1 MRCWGCV
8 TVSQCFTPFLPSSL
22 PPFPDAPT
30 LPAFAPPAQVLQE
43 KIAFRFKSVRDSFT
57 FYNTEKDG
65 TISEREFRDM
75 LVCIGLDMTE
85 DEYRKLYRH
94 FDRDCD
100 GVISYSEWNNVVG
113 GLIYPLSDIS
123 LSRPESPNRIKE
135 WTHRA
140 LGRGF
145 INMVKPSTAGGSK
158 DPVADA
164 FREVN
169 MCRSGLISHQEFVQ
183 VRAHPRLQLH
193 PPPEAALTPSFSRS
207 HTQHAHTT
215 PAAQAPQGTLRR
227 RRGDLLHLQK
237 VPEPQDQCHGANVPG
252 GVPRPGAPLH
262 DAPHCRQAVP

>member
-1 MRCWGCV
+1 M
-8 TVSQCFTPFLPSSL
+8 
-22 PPFPDAPT
+22 
-30 LPAFAPPAQVLQE
+30 QVLQE
-43 KIAFRFKSVRDSFT
+43 KIAFRFKNVRDSFT

-100 GVISYSEWNNVVG
+100 GVINYSEWNNVVG
-113 GLIYPLSDIS
+113 GLIYPLSDIT

-183 VRAHPRLQLH
+183 VRAHPARLGLGA
-193 PPPEAALTPSFSRS
+193 PPAAAPKTHFFAHAT
-207 HTQHAHTT
+207 HTA
-215 PAAQAPQGTLRR
+215 AAQAPQSALRR

-252 GVPRPGAPLH
+252 
-262 DAPHCRQAVP
+262 